1 MLSVISMHPFGDQG
15 AIRLTLLTVKH
26 RSHKSRLLPI
36 AIVTVYLW
44 MYYDLPSSN
53 GTILKDQDINLYKT
67 KGLSLQMFKKGR
79 TRYKDGTVYEGT
91 YRQEKR
97 DGTGTCHYP
106 DGSVYE
112 GTWAND
118 VREGR
123 GILTYKDGS
132 YYEGE
137 WKSNLRHGKGVL
149 DIVGEAHYEGAF
161 ECGDYHGSGALR
173 TPTFY
178 YVGAFTKGVFHG
190 SGELQTEEYTYKG
203 EFSDGQQT
211 GQGRLE
217 YKDGTIYVGGFL
229 DGLYSGAG
237 RLLLPDG
244 GIYEA
249 QFNSGKIEDRA
260 AHYVIKGSN
269 KYPSRHTI
277 NTILG
282 LLEPD
287 SVSVFSDYLLCYED
301 GLYTSVWNAR
311 VEPLMRF
318 LSSCISPRLIVSYTG
333 SIKAG
338 VLDGSCEVEYDNQ
351 FTFSGDYVAGLPSTG
366 TVAFSYTG
374 DLAILE
380 SSEVDLIQHF
390 KLAITFSKY
399 SSNVFHGACSI
410 SIEFKDR
417 ANNALTY
424 KSKLT
429 LDTMCQ
435 RQGDLDIICNNLYF
449 SGIAQDDQITGEGT
463 LSMGFNP
470 ALRPQHSSVCQSSTV
485 EASVIESFLQTTG
498 VSRLGRSTLPG
509 KGLAVVYKGAFVR
522 GLRSGRGTQ
531 QAGNLYHFVG
541 KFEDDTFLS
550 GVLTDY
556 MCLDKVTNEHI
567 ARRTIGSFKHNVPQC
582 PVLVEVDTFRYRVY
596 CSAPN
601 AFPSLVTSAMRKLCL
616 KTSLSVSRAARD
628 TVDDPSDLMT
638 VSQLQPIKR
647 ANPSRFS
654 PSYFVSFFNASADNL
669 ETVVAKILA
678 GEDLNSEQA
687 VLTDVQTCNLKSVTL
702 DPSNL
707 TSLVPQFYAGTLED
721 MRLTGTGAMLYQFPD
736 TRLAVLATGSFADGY
751 LDGSLELS
759 VLTQDKV
766 ESEYATLSQAE
777 APYLVCT
784 ATITGTYNSSILDG
798 EATMDISVHSSDTGS
813 SQLRLLYSGTYRNGR
828 RRGQGA
834 FALKCNDKLLVE
846 YSGQFDADLPLLEGK
861 VTAPGL
867 GVISGVVTS
876 PQKPDLYKLCNY
888 FNLSRYY
895 RLLELLGSK
904 QLLSCVCSFQGE
916 VEIALE
922 ASFVKENFFQA
933 LGIDYEE
940 PVLANYKGYISPELT
955 LCGKSIVI
963 SSELFNYQGPISD
976 NVLSGHG
983 VLSLYKR
990 DHNGRP
996 TLQERYEGIFVQ
1008 SRRDGPESR
1017 QELPSE
1023 GEEYVGAFYN
1033 NVRHGPGRLLLTT
1046 TGDIYEGNFVE
1057 GRLEG
1062 AGKITYGSN
1071 GRMGDASYVGEFA
1084 NGLPHGDGT
1093 LSFGDGSW
1101 YKGQFIAGKQ
1111 TGVGTYYSSAE
1122 DTLTEGEFE
1131 DGKAQ
1136 EHCTVI
1142 FKYSDPQNR
1151 RVVKGIQQAQAG
1163 ACTIYTVSDNTYH
1176 YRGPLKDGLFDG
1188 EGLLEYSNG
1197 ISYKGRFSK
1206 GKFSGLGKL
1215 TNPMYN
1221 YVLTASF
1228 YEGDISHGGYNL
1240 LIYAHS
1246 ETRSYGPHSHIRTYA
1261 GPMRFASSKDHGPE
1275 SAEPSYCLTLGCSED
1290 PYEFTLTSSN
1300 IAVVHYVNGDIYRG
1314 GFYADRRH
1322 GAGKAFSAGS
1332 GLLVIGAFRND
1343 NLCGD
1348 QTILSSLGE
1357 IETGRYVKGVPS
1369 GKLVKFINGTSN
1381 RFRVLERR
1389 DKDSKSDDGVLEKT
1403 IQPLQPIIMENTYE
1417 NGNEK
1422 DTVEIVFKSSDI
1434 RYIGEYVYGVF
1445 YGAGKA
1451 FLSSTTTF
1459 LTIHWQLKRLPE
1471 QFKKHYSTLCS
1482 ARIELLNKGH
1492 TDPSE
1497 NLCAQY
1503 NLALDEVD
1511 ADASALTN
1519 PSITPSA
1526 HKCRMVYPNSDYY
1539 EGDVLDCMRH
1549 GSGAFYLST
1558 GALKYKGEYKED
1570 KRCGS
1575 GTLIYKEE
1583 KIYVGEFLNDLRHG
1597 HGTMNYPNGSTYTG
1611 PYKEDL
1617 RSGLGKM
1624 TFPDG
1629 SVYEGMWRE
1638 NEMWGTGTLV
1648 YRDGDRYEG
1657 EFANNMKHG
1666 QGIMRLINGDVLE
1679 GTFAHDVMEG
1689 SDCKI
1694 TYSNGDYYEGN
1705 VAAGMPH
1712 GEGVRRQKSGDVYT
1726 GEFSYGKYHGKGT
1739 LRYANGDVYVG
1750 HFLANKIC
1758 GKGVMTYANGTV
1770 FEGEW
1775 VG

>member
-1 MLSVISMHPFGDQG
+1 
-15 AIRLTLLTVKH
+15 
-26 RSHKSRLLPI
+26 
-36 AIVTVYLW
+36 
-44 MYYDLPSSN
+44 
-53 GTILKDQDINLYKT
+53 
-67 KGLSLQMFKKGR
+67 MFKKGR

-91 YRQEKR
+91 YKQERR

-112 GTWAND
+112 GTWLND

-137 WKSNLRHGKGVL
+137 WKNNLRHGKGVL
-149 DIVGEAHYEGAF
+149 DIVGEAHYEGTF
-161 ECGDYHGSGALR
+161 ECGDYHGSGTLR
-173 TPTFY
+173 TPAFY
-178 YVGAFTKGVFHG
+178 YVGAFIKGVFHG
-190 SGELQTEEYTYKG
+190 SGELNTEEYTYKG

-211 GQGRLE
+211 GQGRIE
-217 YKDGTIYVGGFL
+217 YKDGTIYIGGFL
-229 DGLYSGAG
+229 DGLYSGPG

-249 QFNSGKIEDRA
+249 QFSSGKIEDRA
-260 AHYVIKGSN
+260 AHYVTKESN

-282 LLEPD
+282 LLEPT
-287 SVSVFSDYLLCYED
+287 SVSIFSDYLLCYE
-301 GLYTSVWNAR
+301 GNLYTSVWNAR
-311 VEPLMRF
+311 MEPLMRF
-318 LSSCISPRLIVSYTG
+318 LSSCISPRLIVSYIG
-333 SIKAG
+333 SIKVG

-351 FTFSGDYVAGLPSTG
+351 FTFSGDYVAGVPSNG
-366 TVAFSYTG
+366 TITFNYTG

-380 SSEVDLIQHF
+380 SSEADIIQHF
-390 KLAITFSKY
+390 KLVITFSKY
-399 SSNVFHGACSI
+399 SRNVFHGACNI
-410 SIEFKDR
+410 SIELKDR
-417 ANNALTY
+417 NNNTLTY
-424 KSKLT
+424 KSKFV

-435 RQGDLDIICNNLYF
+435 RQGDLDIICNDLYF
-449 SGIAQDDQITGEGT
+449 SGTVQDDQITGEGT
-463 LSMGFNP
+463 LSISFNP
-470 ALRPQHSSVCQSSTV
+470 ALRPQNNSVCQSSAV
-485 EASVIESFLQTTG
+485 EASVLESFLQATST
-498 VSRLGRSTLPG
+498 SRLGRSTLPG
-509 KGLAVVYKGAFVR
+509 KGLAVVYKGAFVQ

-541 KFEDDTFLS
+541 RFEDDMFLA
-550 GVLTDY
+550 GILTDY

-567 ARRTIGSFKHNVPQC
+567 ARRTIGSFKHNMPQC

-596 CSAPN
+596 CGAPN

-616 KTSLSVSRAARD
+616 KTSLSISRANRD
-628 TVDDPSDLMT
+628 TSDDPSDLMT

-647 ANPSRFS
+647 ANLSGFS
-654 PSYFVSFFNASADNL
+654 PSYFVSFFKASPDNL
-669 ETVVAKILA
+669 ETIVAKILA
-678 GEDLNSEQA
+678 GEDVNGEHA

-721 MRLTGTGAMLYQFPD
+721 MRLTGTGAMFYQFPD
-736 TRLAVLATGSFADGY
+736 VKLAVLATGSFVDGY

-759 VLTQDKV
+759 VFTHGKV
-766 ESEYATLSQAE
+766 ESEYATLSQIE
-777 APYLVCT
+777 APYLVCN
-784 ATITGTYNSSILDG
+784 ATIAGTYSNSILDG

-813 SQLRLLYSGTYRNGR
+813 SHLRLLYSGTYRNGR
-828 RRGQGA
+828 RKGQGT
-834 FALKCNDKLLVE
+834 FALKCDDKLLIE

-861 VTAPGL
+861 VTVPGL
-867 GVISGVVTS
+867 GVVSGVVTS
-876 PQKPDLYKLCNY
+876 PQKPDLYKLCSY
-888 FNLSRYY
+888 FSLSRYY

-904 QLLSCVCSFQGE
+904 QLLPYICSFQGE
-916 VEIALE
+916 VEIALD
-922 ASFVKENFFQA
+922 ASFVREKFFQP
-933 LGIDYEE
+933 LGLDYKEAV
-940 PVLANYKGYISPELT
+940 PTNYKGYITPELV
-955 LCGKSIVI
+955 LCGQSIVI
-963 SSELFNYQGPISD
+963 SSELFSYQGPISD
-976 NVLSGHG
+976 NTLSGHG
-983 VLSLYKR
+983 VLSLYEK
-990 DHNGRP
+990 DCNGRQI
-996 TLQERYEGIFVQ
+996 LQERYEGIFVQ
-1008 SRRDGPESR
+1008 SWRDGLESR
-1017 QELPSE
+1017 QELPIK
-1023 GEEYVGAFYN
+1023 GEEYVGAFHK

-1057 GRLEG
+1057 GHLEG
-1062 AGKITYGSN
+1062 AGKITYGGNDSLSA
-1071 GRMGDASYVGEFA
+1071 ASYVGEFT
-1084 NGLPHGDGT
+1084 NGLPHGNGT
-1093 LSFGDGSW
+1093 ISFSDGSW

-1111 TGVGTYYSSAE
+1111 TGVGTYYNSTE

-1136 EHCTVI
+1136 KHCTVI
-1142 FKYSDPQNR
+1142 FRYSDSQNR
-1151 RVVKGIQQAQAG
+1151 RVVKGTQQTQAG
-1163 ACTIYTVSDNTYH
+1163 ANTVYAVSDNGYH
-1176 YRGPLKDGLFDG
+1176 YRGLLKDGLFHG

-1197 ISYKGRFSK
+1197 ISYKGKFSK

-1215 TNPMYN
+1215 TNPVYN
-1221 YVLTASF
+1221 YVLTANF
-1228 YEGDISHGGYNL
+1228 YDGDVSLSGYNL
-1240 LIYAHS
+1240 LIYAHN
-1246 ETRSYGPHSHIRTYA
+1246 ETRPYSPHSHIKTYT
-1261 GPMRFASSKDHGPE
+1261 GPMRFAFSKDHGTE
-1275 SAEPSYCLTLGCSED
+1275 GIEPSYCLTLGCSED

-1300 IAVVHYVNGDIYRG
+1300 VAVVHYVNGDIYRG
-1314 GFYADRRH
+1314 GFYADKRH
-1322 GAGKAFSAGS
+1322 GAGKAFSVGS
-1332 GLLVIGAFRND
+1332 GLLVIGTFRND

-1357 IETGRYVKGVPS
+1357 IETGRYTGGVPS
-1369 GKLVKFINGTSN
+1369 GRLVKFINGTSN
-1381 RFRVLERR
+1381 RFRVLERQNE
-1389 DKDSKSDDGVLEKT
+1389 DSKGSSVPEKI
-1403 IQPLQPIIMENTYE
+1403 IQPLQPIIVESTYE

-1422 DTVEIVFKSSDI
+1422 ETVEIIFKSSDI

-1451 FLSSTTTF
+1451 FLSSTSTF
-1459 LTIHWQLKRLPE
+1459 FTIDWQLKRLPE

-1482 ARIELLNKGH
+1482 ARIEVLNKGH
-1492 TDPSE
+1492 TDLSDS
-1497 NLCAQY
+1497 LRTQY
-1503 NLALDEVD
+1503 SLALDEID

-1526 HKCRMVYPNSDYY
+1526 YRCRITYPNSDYY
-1539 EGDVLDCMRH
+1539 EGETLDCMRH

-1558 GALKYKGEYKED
+1558 GTLKYKGEYKED
-1570 KRCGS
+1570 KRCGN
-1575 GTLIYKEE
+1575 GTLVYKE
-1583 KIYVGEFLNDLRHG
+1583 KKVYVGEFLNDLRYG
-1597 HGTMNYPNGSTYTG
+1597 HGTMSYPNGSTYTG
-1611 PYKEDL
+1611 LYKEDL

-1638 NEMWGTGTLV
+1638 NEMWGAGTLV

-1657 EFANNMKHG
+1657 EFASNMKHG
-1666 QGIMRLINGDVLE
+1666 RGIMHLINGDILE

-1712 GEGVRRQKSGDVYT
+1712 GEGTRRQKSGDVYI

-1750 HFLANKIC
+1750 HFVANKIC

-1775 VG
+1775 MT